1 MGRLFGKKADKA
13 RSRGEILCELQEQC
27 VGAQGICM
35 VGAVICLMFFA
46 GKCWAAA
53 NGTMPFLGCVNEAL
67 QYLLWGAALSV
78 GARYFGRS
86 SKLGGPFRPESVQEL
101 KAISW
106 LVLFSSFVP
115 GMFAWLLGK
124 VLGVFPQTAA
134 LVHGAFDFDLVV
146 NFPILWA
153 ALVIGAFALI
163 ISYGCVLQQQDDGL
177 V

>member
-35 VGAVICLMFFA
+35 VGTVICLMFFA

-53 NGTMPFLGCVNEAL
+53 NGTLPFLGYVNEAL
-67 QYLLWGAALSV
+67 QYLLWGAVLSV

-86 SKLGGPFRPESVQEL
+86 SKLGGPFRPERVKEL

-106 LVLFSSFVP
+106 LVLFS
-115 GMFAWLLGK
+115 
-124 VLGVFPQTAA
+124 FPQTVA
-134 LVHGAFDFDLVV
+134 LVHGAFDFGLVV